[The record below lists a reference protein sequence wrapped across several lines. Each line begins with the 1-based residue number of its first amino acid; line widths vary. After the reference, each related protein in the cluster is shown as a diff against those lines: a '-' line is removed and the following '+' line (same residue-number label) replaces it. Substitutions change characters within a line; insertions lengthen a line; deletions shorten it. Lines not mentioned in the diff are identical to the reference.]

1 MSSNTMGLR
10 RPSHVRLVDQVR
22 QSLEEAILAGQIQP
36 GEHLAET
43 RIGEQLNVSRTT
55 VREALLML
63 EQQGLVVSVPRRG
76 MFVTRLSEQDAL
88 DLAFL
93 RVLLEGF
100 AVVVGR
106 SRIDD
111 DLIAQLKSQIE
122 DMLACEIPGELPR
135 LIEIDLAF
143 HGRLIELADSPR
155 LKAAWSSLNSQL
167 GALMLRGIESHDFST
182 GDVADLHADLLAAIR
197 AGNSEGMVRGLLEH
211 YVASE
216 HAWADFG
223 RQISDLITATAVGY
237 ESRAAHMARDI
248 EAG

>member
-1 MSSNTMGLR
+1 MPSNTMRLR

-22 QSLEEAILAGQIQP
+22 QSLEEAILAGQIPP

-76 MFVTRLSEQDAL
+76 MFVTRLSEQDAS

-100 AVVVGR
+100 AVVVGQ

-111 DLIAQLKSQIE
+111 DLIAELETRID
-122 DMLACEIPGELPR
+122 DMQACEIPGELPR

-143 HGRLIELADSPR
+143 HGLLIELAGSPR
-155 LKAAWSSLNSQL
+155 LKMAWSSLNSQL
-167 GALMLRGIESHDFST
+167 GALMLRGIESHHFTT
-182 GDVADLHADLLAAIR
+182 GDVADLHANLVAAIR
-197 AGNSEGMVRGLLEH
+197 SDDTESMIHGLLEH

-216 HAWADFG
+216 RAWIDHG
-223 RQISDLITATAVGY
+223 RQITNLIAATAASYV
-237 ESRAAHMARDI
+237 SRTADGTRDT
-248 EAG
+248 

>member
-1 MSSNTMGLR
+1 MSSNTMRLR

-122 DMLACEIPGELPR
+122 DMQACEIPGELPR

-197 AGNSEGMVRGLLEH
+197 AGNSEGMIRGLLEH

-216 HAWADFG
+216 HAWVEFG
-223 RQISDLITATAVGY
+223 QQISDLITATAAGY
-237 ESRAAHMARDI
+237 ESRTAHLARDI